1 VTSDV
6 VEILGEMLAR
16 IWMRPPA
23 LERPS
28 PPPSRRANAFS
39 FKARL
44 GSDRR
49 PRSAA
54 ERPTREEVFMKVAAA
69 VFVVFIPTLALAQ
82 NNLDEKGVR
91 QAALDYV
98 TAVYESKPDLIERS
112 VARDL
117 TKHGF
122 MRQKDG
128 TYRRGRMSYDDLVQV
143 AKEWN
148 ADGKRDTS
156 IKEVQVLHVMDHTAA
171 ALVVAS
177 WGVDYMQL
185 AKLDGTWKILNIVWQ
200 THPPRQTQ

>member
-1 VTSDV
+1 
-6 VEILGEMLAR
+6 
-16 IWMRPPA
+16 
-23 LERPS
+23 
-28 PPPSRRANAFS
+28 
-39 FKARL
+39 
-44 GSDRR
+44 
-49 PRSAA
+49 
-54 ERPTREEVFMKVAAA
+54 MKVAAA

-200 THPPRQTQ
+200 THPPRQTR

>member
-1 VTSDV
+1 MWYQGPTGGRD
-6 VEILGEMLAR
+6 
-16 IWMRPPA
+16 
-23 LERPS
+23 
-28 PPPSRRANAFS
+28 
-39 FKARL
+39 RL
-44 GSDRR
+44 
-49 PRSAA
+49 PNVL
-54 ERPTREEVFMKVAAA
+54 TQQEVLMKIAAA
-69 VFVVFIPTLALAQ
+69 ILVVFIPTLALDQ
-82 NNLDEKGVR
+82 DGFDEKGVR

-98 TAVYESKPDLIERS
+98 TAVYESKPELIERS

-148 ADGKRDTS
+148 ADRKRDTA

-171 ALVVAS
+171 ALVKAS

-185 AKLDGTWKILNIVWQ
+185 AKLDGAWKILNIVWQ